1 MSTAMHTCACVCM
14 HHRTCAPSNLTLLH
28 PPKNPLHITCLLF
41 SFGPESNWERFLLGA
56 DLTGTRDS
64 ITLNENLQPELRPTR
79 VTSQPNMQPRVH
91 PPKGECVIASD
102 WLLQSMIRTPT
113 ANGVNTA
120 IRHCMLNTPFYL
132 PCLTQVLSLPA
143 STSPCSSLVQ
153 DAQMPWH
160 FGNVRQILAH

>member
-1 MSTAMHTCACVCM
+1 MCSIQSNTPP
-14 HHRTCAPSNLTLLH
+14 PSKKT
-28 PPKNPLHITCLLF
+28 PLHITCLLF

-56 DLTGTRDS
+56 DVTGTRDS

-102 WLLQSMIRTPT
+102 WLLQSLIRTPT
-113 ANGVNTA
+113 TNGVNTA